1 MAFELGITTSAYSKI
16 EREECNI
23 SIKRLEEIAHILEVE
38 VIDFFRE
45 PNTNSVSDNANTS
58 PATKND
64 VEVMVKMIQELT
76 LEISSLRTGLTGF

>member
-45 PNTNSVSDNANTS
+45 PNTNSVPDASNTS
-58 PATKND
+58 LATKND